1 MTDGTPTSKNSPTL
15 RLDAIWV
22 AEQFARIGVT
32 LDYLKA
38 SMERQN
44 EKEAAQDQVIE
55 ELRRDISEMKAD
67 LRSLKDDKAPKVS
80 PFTVITAIV
89 ALAAFLISL
98 MNQLIQGAV

>member
-1 MTDGTPTSKNSPTL
+1 MTETPRQNSPTL

-38 SMERQN
+38 SMERQG

-55 ELRRDISEMKAD
+55 DLRRDVAEMKAD
-67 LRSLKDDKAPKVS
+67 LRAMKDDKPAKVS
-80 PFTVITAIV
+80 PFTVVTAIV
-89 ALAAFLISL
+89 ALAGLLISL
-98 MNQLIQGAV
+98 LNQLYLPA